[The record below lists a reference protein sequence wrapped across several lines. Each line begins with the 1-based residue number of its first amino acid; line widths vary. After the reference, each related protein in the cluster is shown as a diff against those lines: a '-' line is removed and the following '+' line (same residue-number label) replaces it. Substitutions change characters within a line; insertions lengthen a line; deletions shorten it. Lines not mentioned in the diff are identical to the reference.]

1 MTRLF
6 ICVCAAVWIL
16 PVGPSRLAAQEPADS
31 SRSERPEKPQRRN
44 PNVLIEEDILGA
56 EATDAYEVVQRLR
69 PNWLRRRGPTSRRS
83 PGSGDVT
90 VYVDGV
96 QYGDVSTLRSMP
108 VGDMVGMAYFSA
120 ADATVKF
127 GGRQGGAV
135 IEVYT
140 RRR

>member
-1 MTRLF
+1 MTRLILCLF
-6 ICVCAAVWIL
+6 AAMSIL
-16 PVGPSRLAAQEPADS
+16 PLSPGGLAAQESADS
-31 SRSERPEKPQRRN
+31 SSEKPQRRT
-44 PNVLIEEDILGA
+44 PNVLIEEDIVGA
-56 EATDAYEVVQRLR
+56 EATDAYSVVQRLR

-83 PGSGDVT
+83 PGSGEVT

-96 QYGDVSTLRSMP
+96 QFGAASVLRSIP
-108 VGDMVGMAYFSA
+108 TGDMVGMAYFSA
-120 ADATVKF
+120 ADATIKF

>member
-1 MTRLF
+1 MTRLML
-6 ICVCAAVWIL
+6 CLCAATWIL
-16 PVGPSRLAAQEPADS
+16 PLSPGGLAAQEGADS
-31 SRSERPEKPQRRN
+31 SRSERPEKPQRRT

-56 EATDAYEVVQRLR
+56 EATDAYEVVQQLR

-83 PGSGDVT
+83 PGSGNVT

-96 QYGDVSTLRSMP
+96 QFGDASVLRSIP
-108 VGDMVGMAYFSA
+108 TGDMVGMAYFSA